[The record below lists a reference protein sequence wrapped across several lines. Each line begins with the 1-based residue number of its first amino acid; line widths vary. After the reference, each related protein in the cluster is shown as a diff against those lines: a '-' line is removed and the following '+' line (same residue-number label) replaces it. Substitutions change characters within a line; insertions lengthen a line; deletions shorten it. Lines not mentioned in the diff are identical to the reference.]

1 MKEYIIDFLKK
12 LETFSRETFHKYN
25 SKLPFIISIILA
37 LIIVVV
43 GINVFVELTN
53 ALNSDLVGNYDSS
66 ITGYVISYRTPQLNN
81 IMQVIT
87 NLGDLYGYIAVT
99 TICSLLFYF
108 KFKNWRYVVQLV
120 FVIIVSGL
128 SNLALKD
135 VINRARPTAEHLVS
149 VETLSY
155 PSGHAMSATAFYGFL
170 IYLFYFL
177 KINRWLKAFLIVV
190 CSFLI
195 VSIGISRIYLG
206 VHFPSDILGGIIAGT
221 IWVMFCVLIFNIIDL
236 FRKQEENKP
245 KAPIENRIEK

>member
-1 MKEYIIDFLKK
+1 MKEYIIDFLRKIESILRDK
-12 LETFSRETFHKYN
+12 FHQYN
-25 SKLPFIISIILA
+25 SKLPYLISIILA

-53 ALNSDLVGNYDSS
+53 ALNSDLVANYDSR
-66 ITGYVISYRTPQLNN
+66 ITAYVITYRTPELNN
-81 IMQVIT
+81 ILQFIT

-99 TICSLLFYF
+99 TICSLFFFL
-108 KFKNWRYVVQLV
+108 KFKNWRYVIQLV
-120 FVIIVSGL
+120 FVIIISGL
-128 SNLALKD
+128 SNLALKE

-177 KINRWLKAFLIVV
+177 KINRWLKIGLIAL

-206 VHFPSDILGGIIAGT
+206 VHFPSDILGGVIAGI

-236 FRKQEENKP
+236 FRKQEERKP
-245 KAPIENRIEK
+245 KISKEGN

>member
-1 MKEYIIDFLKK
+1 MKEQIIDFLRG
-12 LETFSRETFHKYN
+12 LESILRNKFHQYN
-25 SKLPFIISIILA
+25 HKLPFIISIILA

-53 ALNSDLVGNYDSS
+53 TLNSNLISKYDGA
-66 ITGYVISYRTPQLNN
+66 ITKYVISFRSPNLNN
-81 IMQVIT
+81 ILQFIT
-87 NLGDLYGYIAVT
+87 NLGDLYGYIVVT

-128 SNLALKD
+128 SNLALKE

-149 VETLSY
+149 VQTLSY

-170 IYLFYFL
+170 IYLCYFL
-177 KINRWLKAFLIVV
+177 KINKWLKGSLIFL

-206 VHFPSDILGGIIAGT
+206 VHFPSDIAGGIIAGT
-221 IWVMFCVLIFNIIDL
+221 IWLMFCVLIFNIIDL
-236 FRKQEENKP
+236 FRREEERK
-245 KAPIENRIEK
+245 I

>member
-1 MKEYIIDFLKK
+1 MKEYIIDFLRK
-12 LETFSRETFHKYN
+12 LETFSRDKFHQYN
-25 SKLPFIISIILA
+25 SKLPYIISIILA

-43 GINVFVELTN
+43 GINIFVELTN
-53 ALNSDLVGNYDSS
+53 ALNSDLVANYDAR
-66 ITGYVISYRTPQLNN
+66 ITAHVISYRTPQLNI
-81 IMQVIT
+81 IMQYIT

-149 VETLSY
+149 VQTLSY
-155 PSGHAMSATAFYGFL
+155 PSGHSMSATAFYGFL
-170 IYLFYFL
+170 IYLFFFLNINRSL
-177 KINRWLKAFLIVV
+177 KILLVGI

-206 VHFPSDILGGIIAGT
+206 VHFPSDIVGGVIAGT
-221 IWVMFCVLIFNIIDL
+221 IWVMFCILIFNIIDL
-236 FRKQEENKP
+236 FRKQEERKP
-245 KAPIENRIEK
+245 KVSKTNANS

>member
-1 MKEYIIDFLKK
+1 MKEKIIDFLRG
-12 LETFSRETFHKYN
+12 LESILRNKFHQYN
-25 SKLPFIISIILA
+25 HKLPYIISIILA

-53 ALNSDLVGNYDSS
+53 TLNSDLISKYDAA
-66 ITGYVISYRTPQLNN
+66 ITKYVISFRSPNLNN
-81 IMQVIT
+81 ILQFIT
-87 NLGDLYGYIAVT
+87 NLGDIYGYIVVT
-99 TICSLLFYF
+99 SICSLLFYF

-128 SNLALKD
+128 SNLALKE

-149 VETLSY
+149 VQTLSY

-170 IYLFYFL
+170 IYLCYFL
-177 KINRWLKAFLIVV
+177 KINKWLKGSLIFL

-206 VHFPSDILGGIIAGT
+206 VHFPSDIAGGIIAGT
-221 IWVMFCVLIFNIIDL
+221 IWLMFCVLILNIIDL
-236 FRKQEENKP
+236 FRREEESK
-245 KAPIENRIEK
+245 I

>member
-1 MKEYIIDFLKK
+1 MKEYIIDFLRK
-12 LETFSRETFHKYN
+12 LETFSRDKFHQYN
-25 SKLPFIISIILA
+25 SKLPYIISIILA

-43 GINVFVELTN
+43 GINIFVELTN
-53 ALNSDLVGNYDSS
+53 ALNSKLVANYDAR
-66 ITGYVISYRTPQLNN
+66 ITAHVISYRTPQLNI
-81 IMQVIT
+81 IMQYIT

-155 PSGHAMSATAFYGFL
+155 PSGHSMSATAFYGFL
-170 IYLFYFL
+170 IYLFFFLNINRGL
-177 KINRWLKAFLIVV
+177 KIFLIGI

-206 VHFPSDILGGIIAGT
+206 VHFPSDIFGGVIAGT
-221 IWVMFCVLIFNIIDL
+221 IWVMFCILIFNIIDL
-236 FRKQEENKP
+236 FRKQEERKP
-245 KAPIENRIEK
+245 KVSKTKAKT